1 MSFTALCAP
10 THWEHPGQPGKAT
23 LELIPVVDRVSMRTN
38 AASCVRALG
47 RATRSPAGSCPNC
60 RPGTTSSRKAASSCE
75 STFPARS
82 RSKHS
87 TRPWAI
93 CSTSGAPFG
102 SRYSCI
108 CCCGSTGL
116 PRRPISSVF
125 AGDKHVVTLGRQSE
139 EPAHPQSR
147 GCTLRRECCAY
158 ARTLRGEQHC
168 TLRRPLQ
175 PHHCCRGER
184 RCVPGFA
191 GKKPYSQV
199 PAVTRAIS
207 VGTRRPGSR
216 KRRANPRRP
225 RESLRKANKDT
236 KFYLKVAGSNTSCP
250 SAFLRAVVQ
259 SPSLTLLSLQ
269 SCRFRAEDVEAMA
282 AALTLHPPRRTSA
295 TWGDGVTAVTPPAL
309 AIRLQTLEF
318 KYCAQPDRRLE
329 KAYASLIGGGVLV
342 HLRMPA
348 CFLSGTFAM
357 AAAAKLC
364 VDKHLRELSL
374 HVNNLPVVGL
384 CAIIEAL
391 KVNVTLKTLSISIQG
406 TQHVSEVAQVL
417 DVIRAAD
424 AFSRFNFKWNNPQ
437 GSHLLEA
444 ACSSKENMIYAN
456 LDGRAFHDMAYL
468 LDVLTS
474 SRNVSSAWIELP
486 KNPTSPEIR
495 KILSTFA
502 YARHLR
508 KLHLS
513 VCLPQVC
520 VIALLR
526 ALALNRSVHIL
537 VLSDVM
543 FESMAVR
550 TLGHMVQRNR
560 TMSILVVDLPK
571 SIPSTGYSPWWQRF
585 DICKELEEA
594 VPHNHFLLGVKVT
607 AGDHKNRAT
616 SFTIM
621 DALRRNSVRVN
632 KAVRFVSGSMER
644 KDALAFDTVKHSSS
658 VVTALLMR
666 PSMSMDDMS
675 NDAEAAMEKVA
686 EARRV
691 LASNYFIL
699 TGVVK
704 AKVVCNAD
712 STGATTFDKLDE
724 DLQAHICSY
733 LRLTDVADAREGR

>member
-1 MSFTALCAP
+1 MWSRSVASLKNLHTLKVEDAHFDASVARTLGRYVENSTALCAVHFSRITVAEENAGGFLDSLARNRTVKCLRLQEP
-10 THWEHPGQPGKAT
+10 FLLAREGQALADVVRTHVA
-23 LELIPVVDRVSMRTN
+23 LEKL
-38 AASCVRALG
+38 
-47 RATRSPAGSCPNC
+47 
-60 RPGTTSSRKAASSCE
+60 
-75 STFPARS
+75 
-82 RSKHS
+82 
-87 TRPWAI
+87 
-93 CSTSGAPFG
+93 
-102 SRYSCI
+102 Y
-108 CCCGSTGL
+108 
-116 PRRPISSVF
+116 
-125 AGDKHVVTLGRQSE
+125 
-139 EPAHPQSR
+139 
-147 GCTLRRECCAY
+147 
-158 ARTLRGEQHC
+158 
-168 TLRRPLQ
+168 
-175 PHHCCRGER
+175 
-184 RCVPGFA
+184 
-191 GKKPYSQV
+191 
-199 PAVTRAIS
+199 
-207 VGTRRPGSR
+207 
-216 KRRANPRRP
+216 
-225 RESLRKANKDT
+225 
-236 KFYLKVAGSNTSCP
+236 VAGSNTSCP

-282 AALTLHPPRRTSA
+282 TALTLHPPSRTSA
-295 TWGDGVTAVTPPAL
+295 TWGDGVTAVVPPAL

-342 HLRMPA
+342 HLGMPA
-348 CFLSGTFAM
+348 CFLSGTFAL

-364 VDKHLRELSL
+364 VDKRLRELSL

-406 TQHVSEVAQVL
+406 TQPVSEVAQVL

-513 VCLPQVC
+513 FCLPQVH

-526 ALALNRSVHIL
+526 ALAVNRSVHIL

-550 TLGHMVQRNR
+550 TLGHMVERNR
-560 TMSILVVDLPK
+560 TMSVLVVDLPK
-571 SIPSTGYSPWWQRF
+571 SIPSTGYNPWWQCF
-585 DICKELEEA
+585 DICKELETA
-594 VPHNHFLLGVKVT
+594 VPHNPFLLGVKVT
-607 AGDHKNRAT
+607 AGDQKNRAT

-632 KAVRFVSGSMER
+632 RAVRFVSGSMER
-644 KDALAFDTVKHSSS
+644 SDALAFDAVKHSSS
-658 VVTALLMR
+658 VVTALLIR